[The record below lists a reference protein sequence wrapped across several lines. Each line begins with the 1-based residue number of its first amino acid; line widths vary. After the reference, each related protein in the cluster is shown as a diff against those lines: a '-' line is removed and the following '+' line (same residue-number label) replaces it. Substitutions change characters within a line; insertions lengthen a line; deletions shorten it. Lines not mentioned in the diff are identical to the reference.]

1 MELTLR
7 LCEVKLHHIFT
18 RVATA
23 YVAHTSGYGY
33 HGADD
38 LCILDRDFKISI
50 AQPKSKGPAGF
61 NLIGIKPTVT
71 DIDTLPVILLQ
82 NVAENAKFL
91 GARIIVI
98 VYCPSIGQFTGG
110 RDLATDD
117 VRKGIAALLTAP
129 IPGTSSRMDRSKI
142 PPQLI
147 TSRTFS

>member
-1 MELTLR
+1 M
-7 LCEVKLHHIFT
+7 
-18 RVATA
+18 
-23 YVAHTSGYGY
+23 
-33 HGADD
+33 
-38 LCILDRDFKISI
+38 CILDRDFKISI

-117 VRKGIAALLTAP
+117 VRKGIAALLTALHKVKD
-129 IPGTSSRMDRSKI
+129 SSDSRNFIQNGQIQNSAAVDYQQNLFVVLSKGADI
-142 PPQLI
+142 CFLHIRQI
-147 TSRTFS
+147 IIAFF